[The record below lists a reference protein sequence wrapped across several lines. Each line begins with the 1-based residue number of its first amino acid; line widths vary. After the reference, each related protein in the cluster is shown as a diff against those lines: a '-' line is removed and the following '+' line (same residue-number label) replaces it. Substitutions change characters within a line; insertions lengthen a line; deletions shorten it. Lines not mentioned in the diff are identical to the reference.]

1 MSRMPNHGLYV
12 ITDAAAGNGTR
23 LVSAVAAAIA
33 GGAAVVQY
41 RDKSGDD
48 TRRLADSRSLL
59 QCCREAGVPLIIND
73 DIALAVACGADGV
86 HLGRDDGDV
95 ATARAR
101 LGAAAIIGVSC
112 YNEPERAIAAQRA
125 GADYVAFGRFFPSAS
140 KPAAVQAKPDLLQA
154 MRPRLS
160 VPIVAIGGITA
171 DNGGMLLDAG
181 ADLLAVIG
189 AVLGQPHPES
199 AARAFAALFSTR
211 TTGREAI

>member
-95 ATARAR
+95 ASARAR